1 MDGPITNNNCEYV
14 FFLSF
19 SYRQAP
25 VLLSD
30 PLPFFFFFSFSPLSG
45 YPLVTIKIKIKNP
58 CIFTATMKAYMYI
71 QIQSKLIRFTGGGL
85 EKLAF
90 SGPEGSRMI
99 CSKLTSTWWTTA
111 CKE

>member
-1 MDGPITNNNCEYV
+1 MKRLCAVRYGWPNNNCEYV

-30 PLPFFFFFSFSPLSG
+30 PLLFFFFSSFSPLSG

-58 CIFTATMKAYMYI
+58 CIFTDTMKAYMYI
-71 QIQSKLIRFTGGGL
+71 QIQSKLIRFTGGGFG
-85 EKLAF
+85 EAGF
-90 SGPEGSRMI
+90 FWPRGQ
-99 CSKLTSTWWTTA
+99 
-111 CKE
+111 